1 MIGLTWIATVSLL
14 IFTTQYF
21 SIRQQSYISS
31 SSSQEEQSYRP
42 SHPYDRLVIVLIV
55 RQRVS
60 RLSSHTSTHTIHRT
74 HFDTILCFLYLC
86 KVSRL
91 SHKLSETNNNNNN
104 NNNNNRYQT
113 HHLYLARATTPTVT
127 LPRLKALTRGVP
139 PTFSDLLFNFRTFY
153 QSQAFS
159 PVTKRTHT
167 YYVQILRLPL
177 RHESRYHFIFQ
188 IIQELESY
196 SFLVMIRGKSC
207 ILRTRFWIV
216 LTLPRVFS
224 PDITE
229 VDTNVSRHIDTTFDP
244 TLKHPHST

>member
-1 MIGLTWIATVSLL
+1 MIGLTWIATISLL

-21 SIRQQSYISS
+21 SIRQQSYVASS
-31 SSSQEEQSYRP
+31 SSTQDDQSYRP

-60 RLSSHTSTHTIHRT
+60 RLSSHITHTQYTGRT
-74 HFDTILCFLYLC
+74 SIRFCVFCTFC

-91 SHKLSETNNNNNN
+91 SHKLSDNN

-139 PTFSDLLFNFRTFY
+139 PTFSDLLFNFRTFH

-167 YYVQILRLPL
+167 SNIQILRLPL
-177 RHESRYHFIFQ
+177 QTRIKISFHLSNHPRTWIVFY
-188 IIQELESY
+188 
-196 SFLVMIRGKSC
+196 FLVMIRGKSC
-207 ILRTRFWIV
+207 ILKTRFWIA

-224 PDITE
+224 PRILRKLTRTCL
-229 VDTNVSRHIDTTFDP
+229 VTSTRHSIRR
-244 TLKHPHST
+244 